1 MLAGIVLAAVA
12 IFNLIYSL
20 GHISD
25 EQSFYHY
32 SSQAMYHESF
42 YEGGRYPDLF
52 LRALV
57 RDKKVILPRELKT
70 YDMYSTYGRDEEHGN
85 PFDKNYL
92 IENDYIRYFKAYASE
107 TETDTSLLQMDEV
120 GEAFSDKERG
130 SSSEAVDQT
139 LQGKLPLIEEF
150 TSLGIANDLL
160 RYSFPLNHEE
170 VQQARGFWYYWYY
183 HHFADKEPDRPESY
197 PEVFVL
203 TEGLSEADTLV
214 AVWDENEN
222 LYLMPKERY
231 LR

>member
-1 MLAGIVLAAVA
+1 MGKGRRAVLAGIVLAAAA

-25 EQSFYHY
+25 EQSFYRY

-42 YEGGRYPDLF
+42 YEDGRYPDLF

-92 IENDYIRYFKAYASE
+92 IENDYIRYFKAYANE
-107 TETDTSLLQMDEV
+107 TETDTSLLQMDEA
-120 GEAFSDKERG
+120 GEAFSGVEG
-130 SSSEAVDQT
+130 
-139 LQGKLPLIEEF
+139 F

-197 PEVFVL
+197 PEVFIL